1 MKQRQSEIM
10 SGYQDTDELRAR
22 WWLRL
27 KRLVLVTLFLWLG
40 IKALFAA
47 PGSAWIWAL
56 GVYVVVLLCSPF
68 LYKWFGSRQRRGWRR
83 EGVLFEPTLP
93 RPVSDIPEEQEW
105 NFAFHPAIRL
115 PLALVLIGL
124 MYWVLVLHQ
133 MQVAGEW
140 LVGTTVVTI
149 INLWAWREPLI
160 LVLLVVV
167 GVLLLTI
174 IGWVINNLPW
184 EGILAVAVVLAALIT
199 FGVIELRKRQSQ
211 HVR

>member
-1 MKQRQSEIM
+1 M
-10 SGYQDTDELRAR
+10 
-22 WWLRL
+22 
-27 KRLVLVTLFLWLG
+27 LFR
-40 IKALFAA
+40 
-47 PGSAWIWAL
+47 S
-56 GVYVVVLLCSPF
+56 
-68 LYKWFGSRQRRGWRR
+68 
-83 EGVLFEPTLP
+83 
-93 RPVSDIPEEQEW
+93 
-105 NFAFHPAIRL
+105 
-115 PLALVLIGL
+115 
-124 MYWVLVLHQ
+124 VLVLHQ

-174 IGWVINNLPW
+174 IGWVITNLPW
-184 EGILAVAVVLAALIT
+184 EGILAVAVVLAALIS

>member
-1 MKQRQSEIM
+1 
-10 SGYQDTDELRAR
+10 
-22 WWLRL
+22 
-27 KRLVLVTLFLWLG
+27 
-40 IKALFAA
+40 
-47 PGSAWIWAL
+47 
-56 GVYVVVLLCSPF
+56 
-68 LYKWFGSRQRRGWRR
+68 
-83 EGVLFEPTLP
+83 
-93 RPVSDIPEEQEW
+93 
-105 NFAFHPAIRL
+105 
-115 PLALVLIGL
+115 